1 MIKLRDLL
9 TEKQF
14 KGLDGIPANKSL
26 EKISKAEK
34 LNIIKAK
41 GNIINFIVPDE
52 YKGKRNFWQVISTG
66 TIKKS
71 SSGNIVMLMGGG
83 PMNSPAFK
91 TIDDLIDG
99 VDWKSME
106 EKRRFNEG
114 VTEAKEIKWQDVE
127 VGDSANVTAINKTG
141 VITKAYG
148 RKFNLKF
155 VNGTT
160 KTYDASELTFVKS
173 ESITEMFV
181 DENYADDFQTYLY
194 KKYKGKSFN
203 GWKLSL
209 DSLAGT
215 FEWNHQNKEEYILA
229 TPFWD
234 GEEHLPVEITN
245 EDGKQILFKKYPFKS
260 TGDMNTDEM
269 NYLKIMRQYLK

>member
-26 EKISKAEK
+26 EKISNAEK

-41 GNIINFIVPDE
+41 GNIINFIVPA
-52 YKGKRNFWQVISTG
+52 GMNRNFWQVISTG
-66 TIKKS
+66 SIKKS

-83 PMNSPAFK
+83 PMNSPSFK

-99 VDWKSME
+99 VDWKAME
-106 EKRRFNEG
+106 QRRRFNEG
-114 VTEAKEIKWQDVE
+114 VTE
-127 VGDSANVTAINKTG
+127 
-141 VITKAYG
+141 
-148 RKFNLKF
+148 
-155 VNGTT
+155 
-160 KTYDASELTFVKS
+160 
-173 ESITEMFV
+173 MFI
-181 DENYADDFQTYLY
+181 DDNYSDDFQSYLY

-203 GWKLSL
+203 GWKLTL

-260 TGDMNTDEM
+260 TGDMDKDEL
-269 NYLKIMRQYLK
+269 NYFKIMKQYLK

>member
-1 MIKLRDLL
+1 MIKLRHLL

-14 KGLDGIPANKSL
+14 KGLEGIPANKSL

-52 YKGKRNFWQVISTG
+52 YKGKRNFWQVISAG

-83 PMNSPAFK
+83 PMNSPSFK

-106 EKRRFNEG
+106 EKRRFNE
-114 VTEAKEIKWQDVE
+114 
-127 VGDSANVTAINKTG
+127 NKS
-141 VITKAYG
+141 VNENFDTK
-148 RKFNLKF
+148 
-155 VNGTT
+155 
-160 KTYDASELTFVKS
+160 
-173 ESITEMFV
+173 
-181 DENYADDFQTYLY
+181 YADDFQTYFY

-260 TGDMNTDEM
+260 TGNTNTDEV
-269 NYLKIMRQYLK
+269 NYLKIMKQYLK

>member
-26 EKISKAEK
+26 EKISNAEK

-41 GNIINFIVPDE
+41 GNIINFIVPA
-52 YKGKRNFWQVISTG
+52 GMNRNFWQVISTG
-66 TIKKS
+66 SIKKS

-83 PMNSPAFK
+83 PMNSPSFK

-99 VDWKSME
+99 VDWKAME
-106 EKRRFNEG
+106 QRRRFNEG
-114 VTEAKEIKWQDVE
+114 VTE
-127 VGDSANVTAINKTG
+127 
-141 VITKAYG
+141 
-148 RKFNLKF
+148 
-155 VNGTT
+155 
-160 KTYDASELTFVKS
+160 
-173 ESITEMFV
+173 MFI
-181 DENYADDFQTYLY
+181 DDNYSDDFQSYLY

-203 GWKLSL
+203 GWKLTL

-260 TGDMNTDEM
+260 TGDMDKDEL
-269 NYLKIMRQYLK
+269 NYFKIMRQYLK

>member
-1 MIKLRDLL
+1 
-9 TEKQF
+9 
-14 KGLDGIPANKSL
+14 
-26 EKISKAEK
+26 
-34 LNIIKAK
+34 
-41 GNIINFIVPDE
+41 
-52 YKGKRNFWQVISTG
+52 
-66 TIKKS
+66 
-71 SSGNIVMLMGGG
+71 
-83 PMNSPAFK
+83 
-91 TIDDLIDG
+91 
-99 VDWKSME
+99 
-106 EKRRFNEG
+106 
-114 VTEAKEIKWQDVE
+114 
-127 VGDSANVTAINKTG
+127 
-141 VITKAYG
+141 
-148 RKFNLKF
+148 
-155 VNGTT
+155 
-160 KTYDASELTFVKS
+160 
-173 ESITEMFV
+173 MFV
-181 DENYADDFQTYLY
+181 DENYADDFQTYFY

>member
-1 MIKLRDLL
+1 MIKLKDLL

-14 KGLDGIPANKSL
+14 KGLEGIPANKSL
-26 EKISKAEK
+26 EKISKVEK

-52 YKGKRNFWQVISTG
+52 YKSKRNFWQVISTG
-66 TIKKS
+66 SIKKS

-83 PMNSPAFK
+83 PMNSPSFK
-91 TIDDLIDG
+91 NIDSLIDG

-106 EKRRFNEG
+106 QRRRFNEG
-114 VTEAKEIKWQDVE
+114 VREAKEIKWQDVE

-160 KTYDASELTFVKS
+160 KTFDARELTFVKS
-173 ESITEMFV
+173 ESIN
-181 DENYADDFQTYLY
+181 ENVSSKYANEFQAYLY

-203 GWKLSL
+203 GWKLTIHSL
-209 DSLAGT
+209 EGT
-215 FEWNHQNKEEYILA
+215 FEWNKSRKDSILA

-234 GEEHLPVEITN
+234 NGELVPVEITTD
-245 EDGKQILFKKYPFKS
+245 DGEQVFFKAHLFNS
-260 TGDMNTDEM
+260 TGDMGKDEL
-269 NYLKIMRQYLK
+269 NYFKIMRQYLK

>member
-14 KGLDGIPANKSL
+14 KGLEGIPANKSL

-52 YKGKRNFWQVISTG
+52 YKGKRNFWQVISAG

-71 SSGNIVMLMGGG
+71 STGNIVMLMGGG

-106 EKRRFNEG
+106 QRRRFNEG

-127 VGDSANVTAINKTG
+127 VGDAANVTAINKTG

-148 RKFNLKF
+148 RKFNVKF
-155 VNGTT
+155 VDGTT
-160 KTYDASELTFVKS
+160 KTYDASELTFVK
-173 ESITEMFV
+173 
-181 DENYADDFQTYLY
+181 N
-194 KKYKGKSFN
+194 
-203 GWKLSL
+203 
-209 DSLAGT
+209 
-215 FEWNHQNKEEYILA
+215 
-229 TPFWD
+229 
-234 GEEHLPVEITN
+234 
-245 EDGKQILFKKYPFKS
+245 
-260 TGDMNTDEM
+260 
-269 NYLKIMRQYLK
+269 